1 MTVILE
7 NRKLNESK
15 SIVIPADMAFAAMVA
30 FVRSVEPD
38 RRWEIIETF

>member
-7 NRKLNESK
+7 NRKLNDSK
-15 SIVIPADMAFAAMVA
+15 SIAIPADMGFAQMVA

-38 RRWEIIETF
+38 RRWEIIETI